1 MACPCS
7 WGWFAESVF
16 SHAWKTISNSHRTAP
31 WSQLKQ
37 KIYVATHPFK
47 ILMVPIILMLWPTNS
62 SDFSA
67 QHIVRFLGGQ
77 WISESGFTWLA
88 LKTSII
94 HVHPFVIHW
103 HQFLLSW
110 NLKTWTGGFVVNNQ
124 IWVLQNW
131 SFGAATFP
139 SVSFCSFCRKE
150 ENWHSVSA
158 LVKISDSPLGFVILQ
173 NSAFW

>member
-37 KIYVATHPFK
+37 KIYIATHPFK

-67 QHIVRFLGGQ
+67 QLIVRFLGGQ

-88 LKTSII
+88 LQNEYNTHPPVRDPLASIFTLWELEDMNRSI
-94 HVHPFVIHW
+94 CCKQPDLGFAE
-103 HQFLLSW
+103 
-110 NLKTWTGGFVVNNQ
+110 LKFRSSHISFGFV
-124 IWVLQNW
+124 L
-131 SFGAATFP
+131 FF
-139 SVSFCSFCRKE
+139 
-150 ENWHSVSA
+150 
-158 LVKISDSPLGFVILQ
+158 L
-173 NSAFW
+173 

>member
-37 KIYVATHPFK
+37 KIYFCNFQDLNDPYYSNVVAHKF
-47 ILMVPIILMLWPTNS
+47 L
-62 SDFSA
+62 
-67 QHIVRFLGGQ
+67 RFFGPAYCQVLGGQ
-77 WISESGFTWLA
+77 WISEFGFTWIA

-94 HVHPFVIHW
+94 PIHPFVIHW
-103 HQFLLSW
+103 HPFLLSG

-131 SFGAATFP
+131 SFGEATFP